1 MEIKLPTKERKNRK
15 KMTRVSLRSEHTRWE
30 NHRTLAGLQN
40 QLFPIVYK
48 KIHLLGQHGCV
59 LEFNLLD
66 STQSP

>member
-1 MEIKLPTKERKNRK
+1 
-15 KMTRVSLRSEHTRWE
+15 MTRVSLRSEHTRWE